1 MYHASGVTPQ
11 ATARSVSRRV
21 ASSPWATMQPISVAY
36 ESVPVSRREAH
47 RAVDLA
53 RPESERNPARKKLP
67 SAASGTV
74 PPVKRASSRAKEP
87 GSSSSRAQ
95 GPELLA
101 CSLLPS
107 RADTQELGR
116 LRGQGG
122 RRARLGYLPVF
133 QLPVRM
139 ESRSAQPSFCG
150 ERVSFSPSSFHL
162 YEEGLSSAQNAPS
175 PM

>member
-36 ESVPVSRREAH
+36 ESVPVSRARLIGRLTSRGP
-47 RAVDLA
+47 RAKET
-53 RPESERNPARKKLP
+53 PPAKASLGGP
-67 SAASGTV
+67 SGTV